1 MYISGSKQLPVASL
15 DPGACDAF
23 MMNVLI
29 EFDMCCHVCFSLFYL
44 LSKAN
49 KKCVRNLNLSKVS
62 SNHFVSYRFLFHCGT
77 LFNEGNEK

>member
-44 LSKAN
+44 KP
-49 KKCVRNLNLSKVS
+49 KKVRLKLEYIQG
-62 SNHFVSYRFLFHCGT
+62 FF
-77 LFNEGNEK
+77 

>member
-29 EFDMCCHVCFSLFYL
+29 EFDMLCVATFVF
-44 LSKAN
+44 LS
-49 KKCVRNLNLSKVS
+49 SI
-62 SNHFVSYRFLFHCGT
+62 SN
-77 LFNEGNEK
+77 